1 MKETK
6 TKDILIWGT
15 ALRGKE
21 AYNVLKAYNFINIV
35 GFGDNDIEK
44 CGLEY
49 CGKKIFAAFDLDKI
63 EKLDGIVIASSY
75 SDDIYQQLK
84 ELIQVPIYSNVWELL
99 YKRASID
106 ISGYCNAHC
115 KWCATGIRN
124 RTECNIVQKYMSLQK
139 FEVIYNHMIEKSI
152 INRFSEILLYSWGE
166 PFLNPDYIK
175 IVEYL
180 SENQQVFSMST
191 NASVV
196 AVSQEINAYKYC
208 KSFTFSMPGFS
219 QNSYNI
225 IHGFNFE
232 RIKDNIS
239 KILNNLKSCGFEGE
253 AILSYHVYQFNQSE
267 IKSAKEFA
275 DLLGL
280 TFVPV
285 YAYFAGYGLTR
296 QYLANEMS
304 YDMLKEAGKDLIL
317 HHVDKLLMD
326 RPENFQCMVE
336 NMISINTEGNIEI
349 CCCCDSGVK
358 DYEWGNILLLNGY
371 LDWKELRK
379 KMLVCETC
387 IQCRESKIDYWFFN
401 NPDYVIS

>member
-1 MKETK
+1 MKEI
-6 TKDILIWGT
+6 KDIIIWGT
-15 ALRGKE
+15 AIRGKE
-21 AYNVLKAYNFINIV
+21 AYDALKENKAINII
-35 GFGDNDIEK
+35 GFGDNDLK
-44 CGLEY
+44 KLGTEY
-49 CGKKIFAAFDLDKI
+49 CGKKVFAAFDLSKI
-63 EKLDGIVIASSY
+63 EKLDGIVIASS
-75 SDDIYQQLK
+75 STDDIYKQLR
-84 ELIQVPIYSNVWELL
+84 EIIQVPIYSNVWELL
-99 YKRASID
+99 YMRASID

-115 KWCATGIRN
+115 KWCATGIKN
-124 RTECNIVQKYMSLQK
+124 RTENHIVQKYMSIEK
-139 FEVIYNHMIEKSI
+139 FKVIYNHMLEKSI
-152 INRFSEILLYSWGE
+152 ISSFSELLLYSWGE

-180 SENQQVFSMST
+180 SENEQVFSVST
-191 NASVV
+191 NASLVTL
-196 AVSQEINAYKYC
+196 SQKTDAYKSC
-208 KSFTFSMPGFS
+208 RSFTFSMPGFS
-219 QNSYNI
+219 QVSYDL

-232 RIKDNIS
+232 KVKDNIV
-239 KILNNLKSCGFEGE
+239 KIIHNLKSCGFEGE
-253 AILSYHVYQFNQSE
+253 AILSYHVYQFNQNE
-267 IKSAKEFA
+267 IKLAREFA

-296 QYLANEMS
+296 QYLSNEMP

-317 HHVDKLLMD
+317 HHVDELLKN

-336 NMISINTEGNIEI
+336 NMISINTDGNIEI

-358 DYEWGNILLLNGY
+358 DYEWGSILYLKSY